1 MKPYQIREFYH
12 NPSGKGATALNIK
25 ATQDQYNARYD
36 NVVKKVELTFY
47 KIRTDIYAHVTI
59 PSSVEGVRYDV
70 VLVFHPN
77 KASLGH
83 SLSDMDMQ
91 IFSNSPSFL
100 YTYAY
105 SYLKQ
110 GLFAREFKR
119 KLSSRVL
126 TDLSKVRNPYGILS
140 YDFSIYCAL
149 RYIILNEY
157 LNITSL
163 NMKEISFSTLLAL
176 VQNADALQKDR
187 KIQHNLNRSIEKE
200 EKQKKIKQIHKFGED
215 KEASKD
221 KTSGLQEANKIKPIA
236 KRKTIKSKISKI
248 NKM

>member
-1 MKPYQIREFYH
+1 
-12 NPSGKGATALNIK
+12 
-25 ATQDQYNARYD
+25 
-36 NVVKKVELTFY
+36 
-47 KIRTDIYAHVTI
+47 
-59 PSSVEGVRYDV
+59 
-70 VLVFHPN
+70 
-77 KASLGH
+77 
-83 SLSDMDMQ
+83 MQ

-200 EKQKKIKQIHKFGED
+200 EK
-215 KEASKD
+215 
-221 KTSGLQEANKIKPIA
+221 A
-236 KRKTIKSKISKI
+236 KRK
-248 NKM
+248 